1 MISTTSR
8 LLYAYAILTCA
19 AYLLVFVCNSL
30 VFRRVAQHIGVVECL
45 SDRSRLIE
53 TKQVAMATLAQALIP
68 LACQVPAF
76 LALSSALLL
85 RPIIGAHLTIVT
97 QIWLAASP
105 LFDALITIAVIKQY
119 RIQTFHACR
128 YLFELI
134 RTGRCWICCCRK
146 RKRNSSIDREL
157 QHENNNNEQKVVLAL
172 NAD

>member
-1 MISTTSR
+1 
-8 LLYAYAILTCA
+8 
-19 AYLLVFVCNSL
+19 
-30 VFRRVAQHIGVVECL
+30 
-45 SDRSRLIE
+45 LIE

-134 RTGRCWICCCRK
+134 RTKNAGFVVVENEKETAVLIENCSMRIIIMNRK
-146 RKRNSSIDREL
+146 L
-157 QHENNNNEQKVVLAL
+157 Y
-172 NAD
+172 